1 MIAALALV
9 AFVAV
14 QRGVELFYARRNTR
28 RLLAAGGVEAGAEH
42 YPLFI
47 LLHASWLIA
56 LLAYLPRSV
65 EPNGWL
71 VAVFFALQG
80 LRVWAIR
87 SLGPFWTTRLI
98 TVPGAPLVRRGPYR
112 FIRHPNY
119 VVVAGEIAVL
129 PLALGEPWVAL
140 GFSLLNAGLLAVR
153 IRKEDDTLS
162 ERQSTEHA

>member
-9 AFVAV
+9 AFAAL

-56 LLAYLPRSV
+56 LMVYLPRSV

-71 VAVFFALQG
+71 VAVFFAFQG
-80 LRVWAIR
+80 LRVWVIR

-98 TVPGAPLVRRGPYR
+98 TVPCAPLVRRGPYR

-153 IRKEDDTLS
+153 IRKEDETLS
-162 ERQSTEHA
+162 ERQSIEHA

>member
-9 AFVAV
+9 AFVAL
-14 QRGVELFYARRNTR
+14 QRGVELFYARRNTS

-71 VAVFFALQG
+71 VAVFSRFKACAFG
-80 LRVWAIR
+80 RFGAWGR
-87 SLGPFWTTRLI
+87 SG
-98 TVPGAPLVRRGPYR
+98 RRGSSR
-112 FIRHPNY
+112 FPAPRWC
-119 VVVAGEIAVL
+119 AAVHTVSSAIPITWWSPARL
-129 PLALGEPWVAL
+129 RCFRSRSGNRGSHWA
-140 GFSLLNAGLLAVR
+140 SLF
-153 IRKEDDTLS
+153 
-162 ERQSTEHA
+162 